1 MLGGDQRLGA
11 LWRAGLGGCWVE
23 LGAGALLSSGVSGCC
38 VERGEMWDLT
48 MRFCEG
54 GLEVLSAA

>member
-11 LWRAGLGGCWVE
+11 LWRDWLGGCYVE
-23 LGAGALLSSGVSGCC
+23 LGAGVLLSSGVSSCL
-38 VERGEMWDLT
+38 VERGEMWDL
-48 MRFCEG
+48 MRRLCEG